1 MAQFKVNNHFLELSK
16 GIDLAF
22 SFFNSIFGFERIEL
36 SRTQQFKVPATPEN
50 NRIFALANRPDF
62 SGQQVRVIHDAE
74 MWYSGGVIHG
84 RMYVVSCDRHEY
96 NCVFIF
102 GEQMKLKELKE
113 SGELGAFLNVP
124 EVMVWNN
131 TVHPRQSYALPP
143 NLGLVPYLIQDL
155 HRFREGN
162 WGQGWNFMPSTSF
175 LYLLNQCASRFGVTL
190 NLTGVLPVVERLVIK
205 LNGMNRGGVIA
216 PGSTIRVDGVN
227 YVDFPVGLFTQS
239 ALPALYNNAICLVA
253 AAPVR
258 LHIVAT
264 IPQVEEG
271 GTPDIDYWRR
281 AYFILIFNTDNQVI
295 NTFRAGAVDAL
306 IDLEAGH
313 KIATLELHQSEDHW
327 ISQGTYSAFNIPM
340 ICRYLHISSDKI
352 TYGVDSYFLQPNL
365 PKVTF
370 VDLLHAVARIT
381 RTAILYDEATDT
393 ISFFNFANFQ
403 APIGLDDK
411 ILQMGRVER
420 IFRDF
425 GQKSYVR
432 FKNSPKVLPGQ
443 QVEDIYVLNN
453 QILEPE
459 KTIHEI
465 KLSGGG
471 NGGRSPA
478 TEAHNFLILS
488 DIVREVAANGTVTH
502 KFGGDADTLC
512 TVAPGTEYLQQVKFQ
527 PNPALQQIIDKSTQ
541 IQVQVRMFLFEF
553 LQIRH
558 DTAYILQG
566 IRYAVVSGNFKNN
579 TANLVLQQL

>member
-1 MAQFKVNNHFLELSK
+1 MVQFKVLGRFLELKK
-16 GIDLAF
+16 GVDLSFSFVNPAF
-22 SFFNSIFGFERIEL
+22 SFEGLQL
-36 SRTQQFKVPATPEN
+36 SRTQQFSAPATSQN
-50 NRIFALANRPDF
+50 NRIFDLANRPDF
-62 SGQQVRVIHDAE
+62 SGRQVRVIHDAE

-84 RMYVVSCDRHEY
+84 RMYVVSCDKQEY
-96 NCVFIF
+96 NCVFVF
-102 GEQMKLKELKE
+102 GEILKLKEIKE
-113 SGELGAFLNVP
+113 SGEIWELLDVP

-264 IPQVEEG
+264 IPQGEEG
-271 GTPDIDYWRR
+271 GTPDIDFWRR

-313 KIATLELHQSEDHW
+313 KIATLELHQSEDHGIW
-327 ISQGTYSAFNIPM
+327 QSTYSAFNIPM

-381 RTAILYDEATDT
+381 RTAILYNEATNT
-393 ISFFNFANFQ
+393 ISFFSFANFQ
-403 APIGLDDK
+403 PAISLDDRIIRIGK
-411 ILQMGRVER
+411 VER
-420 IFRDF
+420 IFQDF
-425 GQKSYVR
+425 GQENFVR
-432 FKNSPKVLPGQ
+432 LKNSPKVLPGT
-443 QVEDIYVLNN
+443 QVEDVLVLNN
-453 QILEPE
+453 ATLEPE

-488 DIVREVAANGTVTH
+488 DIVREIAANGTVTH
-502 KFGGDADTLC
+502 KFGEDADTLC
-512 TVAPGTEYLQQVKFQ
+512 MVAPGTEYLQQVKFQ

-553 LQIRH
+553 LQIKH
-558 DTAYILQG
+558 NTTYILQG
-566 IRYAVVSGNFKNN
+566 ITYAVVSASFKNN
-579 TANLVLQQL
+579 MANLVLQQV

>member
-1 MAQFKVNNHFLELSK
+1 MAQFKVNNHFLEFSK

-124 EVMVWNN
+124 EVLTWNN
-131 TVHPRQSYALPP
+131 TTASPGAYTLPP
-143 NLGLVPYLIQDL
+143 NLGLMRYLIQDV
-155 HRFREGN
+155 HNQWGS
-162 WGQGWNFMPSTSF
+162 WGQGWNFMPTTSV
-175 LYLLNQCASRFGVTL
+175 LYLLNRCAARFGVTL
-190 NLTGVLPVVERLVIK
+190 NLTGILPVVERLAIK
-205 LNGMNRGGVIA
+205 LNGMNRGGEIA
-216 PGSTIRVDGVN
+216 PGSTISFNGLN
-227 YVDFPVGLFTQS
+227 YVGFPVGLFTQS
-239 ALPALYNNAICLVA
+239 ALPAHYNNAICLVA

-264 IPQVEEG
+264 IPQGEEG
-271 GTPDIDYWRR
+271 GTPDIDFWRR

-306 IDLEAGH
+306 IDLEAGFR
-313 KIATLELHQSEDHW
+313 IATLEFHQSEDRGIW
-327 ISQGTYSAFNIPM
+327 QITYSAFNIPM

-502 KFGGDADTLC
+502 KFGEDADTLC
-512 TVAPGTEYLQQVKFQ
+512 MVAPGTEYLQQVKFQ

-553 LQIRH
+553 LQIKH
-558 DTAYILQG
+558 NTTYILQG
-566 IRYAVVSGNFKNN
+566 ITYAVVSASFKNN
-579 TANLVLQQL
+579 MANLVLQQV